1 MNQLSI
7 LISTYNKVCL
17 ELVKNLQAQASLC
30 TLPTTLPITQLTNKK
45 QGLQA
50 IKPLSF
56 NCDIISLY
64 LVISL

>member
-7 LISTYNKVCL
+7 LIPTYNKVCL

-30 TLPTTLPITQLTNKK
+30 TLPTTLPITQLANKK

-50 IKPLSF
+50 INQAFSCL
-56 NCDIISLY
+56 IYI
-64 LVISL
+64 

>member
-7 LISTYNKVCL
+7 LIPTYNKVCF

-50 IKPLSF
+50 INQAFSCLIYIS
-56 NCDIISLY
+56 CYIIY
-64 LVISL
+64 I